1 MMTSLSWFGSGSS
14 SVFRF
19 GCGPT
24 EQSTYRGYRLG
35 LAKHSSGWQIS
46 INPSRPELPILAY
59 CTITVPNPRKEEALA
74 AAKRRIDL
82 LLSI

>member
-1 MMTSLSWFGSGSS
+1 MTSLSGFGSGSS

-19 GCGPT
+19 GCGAT
-24 EQSTYRGYRLG
+24 EQSTYRGYTIG
-35 LAKHSSGWQIS
+35 LAKHHSGWQIS
-46 INPSRPELPILAY
+46 INPTRPELPILAY
-59 CTITVPNPRKEEALA
+59 GTVTVPNPRKEEALA

>member
-1 MMTSLSWFGSGSS
+1 MTSLPWFASRSS
-14 SVFRF
+14 SVFGF
-19 GCGPT
+19 GYVPT

-35 LAKHSSGWQIS
+35 LAKHPSGWQIS

-59 CTITVPNPRKEEALA
+59 CNLTVSDPRKEEALA